1 MDKVMF
7 ASAFAQTAHIDG
19 VVFKFDTPDE
29 QHRQRIATR
38 LRELVQMHYQPAD
51 TREHERLFKV
61 KVFNMTTD
69 RSRAIVKFS
78 LYGGYALA
86 VTQLPAALVPNLF
99 ELHLKSYAYGLAD
112 DRVKPLYD
120 TLIWSQK
127 GRQPTLYGQHPNPNS
142 KKGSG
147 VGVRIG
153 DRNSDYGFVFYKRP
167 SQRLG
172 LELRIKDKACFA
184 RTVKALDLGVKSGWD
199 DSSIWQAV
207 INTLCHAAAQEF
219 VRDVRSKGVDLAEFM
234 LLTGEARDAHH
245 LAPIPFTFRTDDDD
259 EVKSWTALRLDF

>member
-1 MDKVMF
+1 MEKLLF
-7 ASAFAQTAHIDG
+7 SQAFALAAHIDG

-38 LRELVQMHYQPAD
+38 LRELVQMHYTPAD
-51 TREHERLFKV
+51 TREHDRLFKV
-61 KVFNMTTD
+61 KVFNMTAD

-86 VTQLPAALVPNLF
+86 LTKLPAALAPNLF
-99 ELHLKSYAYGLAD
+99 ELHLKAYAYGMRD
-112 DRVKPLYD
+112 EQVKPLYD
-120 TLIWSQK
+120 KLIWSQK

-172 LELRIKDKACFA
+172 LELRIKDKACFS
-184 RTVKALDLGVKSGWD
+184 RTTKAIDIGVKAGWE
-199 DSSIWQAV
+199 DSVVWQTV
-207 INTLCHAAAQEF
+207 LNTLCHAASTEF
-219 VRDVRSKGVDLAEFM
+219 VRDVRGKGVDLAEFM
-234 LLTGEARDAHH
+234 LLTEHSRDASD
-245 LAPIPFTFRTDDDD
+245 AEPYEFTFRTDDDD
-259 EVKSWTALRLDF
+259 DIKTWSPLRLDF